1 MRTSKDSTVT
11 EQEEERWDLLKQTHP
26 FWARLRLKVKMSA
39 SSKEK
44 ATTFQFASEDLEKK
58 LDREYVLSHSHQE
71 NFFADNMNLVCGNG
85 FNSKI
90 SASRQP
96 LCSYSHPSIFCPSG
110 DKLELFHKKNIAK
123 VEQHI

>member
-1 MRTSKDSTVT
+1 
-11 EQEEERWDLLKQTHP
+11 
-26 FWARLRLKVKMSA
+26 MSA
-39 SSKEK
+39 SSKVK

-110 DKLELFHKKNIAK
+110 DKLELSTDERYDNRLNNISDVITLRTNEAVK
-123 VEQHI
+123 FLISIDETTNSYNQKLD